1 MIEKIIVGL
10 TSIIACTFLI
20 PILVLVSFGKL
31 AYAISELKP
40 YFVLLLF
47 GFFVGV
53 IAYFILSFYF

>member
-10 TSIIACTFLI
+10 TSIIVCTFLL
-20 PILVLVSFGKL
+20 PVLVLVSLGKF

-40 YFVLLLF
+40 FLILLIF

-53 IAYFILSFYF
+53 IVYFILSFYF

>member
-20 PILVLVSFGKL
+20 PVLVLVSVGKL

-40 YFVLLLF
+40 FLILLIF
-47 GFFVGV
+47 GFGVGV
-53 IAYFILSFYF
+53 IVYFILSFYF